1 MKETV
6 YLSAVPLSML
16 YNLPVMKSQV
26 DVVFI
31 DFAMAVDLGN
41 HSILLNKLYKYR
53 IRGSLLDWCRDY
65 LTNRRQRVV
74 VKGDVSDWLTVTSDV
89 PQGPLLGPLF
99 L

>member
-89 PQGPLLGPLF
+89 P
-99 L
+99 

>member
-31 DFAMAVDLGN
+31 DFAMAFDLGN

-89 PQGPLLGPLF
+89 P
-99 L
+99 